1 MNDREVLIL
10 TKNGVWLADGSEIT
24 HEPTRK
30 LFARSLKHDEK
41 GWFLAIGRETKR
53 IQVEDTA
60 FFVTRIDTAANG
72 DSILSLSDST
82 QEVLHPSTL
91 RYAPGRLS
99 CRLQSQFEAKFM
111 SAPYA
116 EIMRGL
122 EEDESGYFLRL
133 GREKIVLSTR
143 ADGQM
148 SR

>member
-1 MNDREVLIL
+1 MDDREVLIL
-10 TKNGVWLADGSEIT
+10 TKNGIWLADGSEIT

-60 FFVTRIDTAANG
+60 FFVTRVDAAANG
-72 DSILSLSDST
+72 ELTLSLSDST
-82 QEVLHPSTL
+82 QEVLDPSTL

-99 CRLQSQFEAKFM
+99 CRLHSQFEAKFL

-116 EIMRGL
+116 EIMQGL
-122 EEDESGYFLRL
+122 LEDESGYFLRL
-133 GREKIVLSTR
+133 GSEKIVLSTR
-143 ADGQM
+143 ADSQM
-148 SR
+148 GR